1 MTTLN
6 NYYNEIR
13 SDIAKDFGLEAAG
26 YAPRPK
32 YELPIRVAQRINDKY
47 PAIWEEGALRPT
59 LNPMA
64 VRIAKRYVSLMKAG
78 VIK

>member
-13 SDIAKDFGLEAAG
+13 SDIAKEFGLEAG
-26 YAPRPK
+26 GFAPRPTMI
-32 YELPIRVAQRINDKY
+32 PIRVAQRINDKY
-47 PAIWEEGALRPT
+47 PPTYEGRKVI

-64 VRIAKRYVSLMKAG
+64 KRIAKRYMSIVMG
-78 VIK
+78 VK

>member
-13 SDIAKDFGLEAAG
+13 SDIAKEFGLEAAG

-32 YELPIRVAQRINDKY
+32 YELPIRVAQRINNKY
-47 PAIWEEGALRPT
+47 PATWEKGALRPT
-59 LNPMA
+59 PHPMA
-64 VRIAKRYVSLMKAG
+64 IRIAKRYVALMKAG

>member
-1 MTTLN
+1 MTTLT
-6 NYYNEIR
+6 NYYSEIR
-13 SDIAKDFGLEAAG
+13 SDIAKEFGLEAG
-26 YAPRPK
+26 GFAPRPK
-32 YELPIRVAQRINDKY
+32 YELPIRVAQRIAEKY
-47 PAIWEEGALRPT
+47 PSDFSQGRFNST

>member
-1 MTTLN
+1 MTTLD

-13 SDIAKDFGLEAAG
+13 SDIAKEFGLEAAG

-32 YELPIRVAQRINDKY
+32 YKLPIRVAQRINNKY
-47 PAIWEEGALRPT
+47 PATWEEGAFRPT
-59 LNPMA
+59 PHPMA
-64 VRIAKRYVSLMKAG
+64 VRIAKRYVALMKAG